1 MEFFN
6 NMTVKQLKE
15 LLNNVNDDLII
26 TTENVQD
33 GINRHN
39 EIVGYEND
47 EDDEYFVFKIWNE
60 SISVMR

>member
-1 MEFFN
+1 MY
-6 NMTVKQLKE
+6 TVGNLKDI
-15 LLNNVNDDLII
+15 LKNVDNDLII

-47 EDDEYFVFKIWNE
+47 LSDEYFVFKIDNQKA
-60 SISVMR
+60 